1 MRTKRIFCIVAYDIA
16 DSQRRNKVIKLIEPY
31 GNRVNYS
38 VFECMLTRS
47 QLDNLCSKLA
57 KTVNCTMDKIAIYPI
72 CLDCYTKTKY
82 IPDIKE
88 DYNVVHIYD

>member
-1 MRTKRIFCIVAYDIA
+1 
-16 DSQRRNKVIKLIEPY
+16 
-31 GNRVNYS
+31 
-38 VFECMLTRS
+38 MLTRS

-57 KTVNCTMDKIAIYPI
+57 KTVNYTMDKIAIYPI